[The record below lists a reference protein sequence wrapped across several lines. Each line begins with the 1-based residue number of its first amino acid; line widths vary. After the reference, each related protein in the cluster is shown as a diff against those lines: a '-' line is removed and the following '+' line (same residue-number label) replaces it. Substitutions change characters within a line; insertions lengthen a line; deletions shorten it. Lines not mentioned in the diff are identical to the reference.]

1 MRLILRWIY
10 LLMLLLNSILLTLAK
25 YGSFTYICQINLLR
39 DEERRLIKGL
49 HRYMDAT
56 EKLGE
61 LVPEDVVR

>member
-1 MRLILRWIY
+1 
-10 LLMLLLNSILLTLAK
+10 MLLLNGILLTLAK
-25 YGSFTYICQINLLR
+25 YGPFTYICQINLLR

-49 HRYMDAT
+49 HRYIDAT

>member
-1 MRLILRWIY
+1 MRSFLRWIY
-10 LLMLLLNSILLTLAK
+10 LLILLLNNILLTLAK
-25 YGSFTYICQINLLR
+25 YGSFTSVCQMNLLR

-49 HRYMDAT
+49 HRYKGAT

>member
-1 MRLILRWIY
+1 
-10 LLMLLLNSILLTLAK
+10 MLLLNGILLTLAK

-49 HRYMDAT
+49 HRYIDAT